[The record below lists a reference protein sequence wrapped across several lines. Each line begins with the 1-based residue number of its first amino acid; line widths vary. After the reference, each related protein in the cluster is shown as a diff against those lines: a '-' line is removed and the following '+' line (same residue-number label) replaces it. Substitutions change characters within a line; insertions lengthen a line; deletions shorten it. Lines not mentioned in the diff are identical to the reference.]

1 MEARSKEVVLS
12 KTHYGIGIYAHILR
26 LYYPDQTVLSLSGR
40 TCSPTKNPFNADK
53 PTLNIFI
60 EKLSKQEQSSNSF
73 ETMPSAAN
81 FAQSEK
87 ENVLGNALDKEFS
100 CQREQNSNSF
110 EVLPSAAEIACH
122 YDTQNAIPAGDAFDF
137 AELHYKQSGEELL
150 QTLNKEINLHI
161 GEYFDFYKNRNTH
174 TEIQNQH
181 NQTNHSS
188 DIGEASFSFYKAP
201 IKNTVPHKTAT
212 LFQIYNAITGDF
224 YKERTDKLR
233 SITDPKQARQFKANN
248 FDYCTF
254 SGVFTSRNDKKIVQH
269 SGLMAVDFD
278 HLSNLE
284 EVRQSLLVDEYFDTQ
299 LLFVSPSGDGLKWII
314 PIDTTTTPHSENLN
328 EREQNSN
335 SFGVMPSEIKFAHSE
350 YFAAVANYIL
360 QTYGIEVDKSGRDI
374 SRACFLPHDP
384 NAFINPLILENHDTL

>member
-1 MEARSKEVVLS
+1 MEARNKEAILS

-60 EKLSKQEQSSNSF
+60 EK
-73 ETMPSAAN
+73 
-81 FAQSEK
+81 
-87 ENVLGNALDKEFS
+87 ENIVGNALDKE
-100 CQREQNSNSF
+100 R
-110 EVLPSAAEIACH
+110 ACH
-122 YDTQNAIPAGDAFDF
+122 EDKQNAIPAGDAFAF

-150 QTLNKEINLHI
+150 QTLNKEMNLHI
-161 GEYFDFYKNRNTH
+161 GEKFDFYTNGKKSNKTP
-174 TEIQNQH
+174 EAA
-181 NQTNHSS
+181 QTQSPS
-188 DIGEASFSFYKAP
+188 IGGVGEASFSFFKAP
-201 IKNTVPHKTAT
+201 VQNIIPHKSISLLDA
-212 LFQIYNAITGDF
+212 YNYIVGEYA
-224 YKERTDKLR
+224 KQRTEKLR
-233 SITDPKQARQFKANN
+233 DIKEPKQARQFKANN

-278 HLSNLE
+278 HLPNLE

-314 PIDTTTTPHSENLN
+314 EIDTRKAPH
-328 EREQNSN
+328 
-335 SFGVMPSEIKFAHSE
+335 GE
-350 YFAAVANYIL
+350 YFSSVANYIL

-384 NAFINPLILENHDTL
+384 QAFINPIYLK

>member
-1 MEARSKEVVLS
+1 MEARSKEAILS

-53 PTLNIFI
+53 STLNIYI
-60 EKLSKQEQSSNSF
+60 K
-73 ETMPSAAN
+73 
-81 FAQSEK
+81 K
-87 ENVLGNALDKEFS
+87 ENVLGNALDKEFARHS
-100 CQREQNSNSF
+100 DSE
-110 EVLPSAAEIACH
+110 
-122 YDTQNAIPAGDAFDF
+122 NAIPAGDAFDF
-137 AELHYKQSGEELL
+137 AELHYKQSEDELL
-150 QTLNKEINLHI
+150 QTLNKEMNLHI
-161 GEYFDFYKNRNTH
+161 GEKFDFYANGKKS
-174 TEIQNQH
+174 
-181 NQTNHSS
+181 NQTPEAAQTQSPS
-188 DIGEASFSFYKAP
+188 IGGVGEAFFSFFKAP
-201 IKNTVPHKTAT
+201 VQNIIPHKSISLLDA
-212 LFQIYNAITGDF
+212 YNYIVGEYA
-224 YKERTDKLR
+224 KQRTEKLR
-233 SITDPKQARQFKANN
+233 SIKEPKQARQFKANN

-278 HLSNLE
+278 HLPNLE

-314 PIDTTTTPHSENLN
+314 SIDTKQTTHSN
-328 EREQNSN
+328 
-335 SFGVMPSEIKFAHSE
+335 